1 MAEIDNAPPGIPEPA
16 LGGARRVAALVLLL
30 MAGILAGTQ
39 LGKIA
44 PLIPWYQAEAGLS
57 LVSVG
62 WLTSTLGLFVALAAL
77 PAAFVI
83 DRVGLYRSYVFSAA
97 ALALGSIVLALAQS
111 PVAVIGARL
120 IEAVGYLVIVIA
132 IPALLAVLAPDRLR
146 APALAIWGGFVPLG
160 YAVADFMSAAMLLAF
175 TPQAFLLA
183 SAGAFAVLALAGA
196 LLAAGLGPAGDA
208 VASNWARETGSN
220 QLSSSFS
227 WPVIAFALAF
237 GAYVVLSIGFFTF
250 LPAFVA
256 EGPAVMLSAGVIALL
271 VPIGN
276 FLAGALLRGRDVRF
290 VAALIA
296 GGFLVSAVSAV
307 PFFSASTPLTAT
319 LAAAVFAIAGG
330 VIAAAVF
337 AGVPYI
343 VPAGGS
349 AAIVIGLIA
358 QSGGLGTL
366 AGPPFA
372 GLVIERYG
380 WPGFGWAL
388 AVLSLCGLACI
399 APLLFA
405 RRKPA
410 WQR

>member
-1 MAEIDNAPPGIPEPA
+1 MAGIDDAPPGVPEPA
-16 LGGARRVAALVLLL
+16 MGGTRRVAALVLLL

-97 ALALGSIVLALAQS
+97 ALALGGIVLALAQS

-160 YAVADFMSAAMLLAF
+160 YAVADFMSAAMLPAF

-196 LLAAGLGPAGDA
+196 MLAAGLGPAGDA
-208 VASNWARETGSN
+208 DASTSARDKGSN
-220 QLSSSFS
+220 HLASSFS
-227 WPVIAFALAF
+227 WPVILFALAF

-307 PFFSASTPLTAT
+307 PFFSASAPLTAT